1 MPPPDTFCL
10 SWNNTFAKL
19 LPVCEVAAAEAA
31 AETAEAAK
39 AAAQAQPLH

>member
-1 MPPPDTFCL
+1 MPPPDTSYL
-10 SWNNTFAKL
+10 SWNYTLSKL